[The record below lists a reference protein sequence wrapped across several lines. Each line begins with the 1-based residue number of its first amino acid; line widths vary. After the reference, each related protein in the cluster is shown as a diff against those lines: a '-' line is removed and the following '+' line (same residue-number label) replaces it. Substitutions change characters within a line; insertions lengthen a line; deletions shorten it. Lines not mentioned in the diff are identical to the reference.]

1 MTSVVIRHSRGE
13 NPKGHVKKEKVGE
26 EESHVKMEADVGV
39 MLPQAR
45 NTRSR

>member
-39 MLPQAR
+39 MQGTPGAAR
-45 NTRSR
+45 YW